1 MGIQRGIRPA
11 LVTTVLLALVSLTT
25 GCSTTSSYRS
35 SLPDPP
41 VRARTYVD
49 TFDRVLIAGFVADAV
64 KDRGRAVDVNDETA
78 RVLRM
83 TLRLK
88 GDLNVIESEPIEL
101 KRTASTGDAIEDP
114 LFSDVP
120 YWRRLG
126 EEYREPLIV
135 TGVVTFEPS
144 GSQLEERTVGRR
156 TVRVWRPTFRLTM
169 QLLFISGRT
178 GERLDTVRFGPVT
191 GRAPDARTSALG
203 LFFGLVDRLTPK
215 VLTSLG
221 RQGTAT
227 LP

>member
-1 MGIQRGIRPA
+1 MNQQVVRQACLATFAIG
-11 LVTTVLLALVSLTT
+11 LALGAA
-25 GCSTTSSYRS
+25 GCAAASAARLD
-35 SLPDPP
+35 LPDPP
-41 VRARTYVD
+41 PRARAYID
-49 TFDRVLIAGFVADAV
+49 TFDRVLIAGFVADEV
-64 KDRGRAVDVNDETA
+64 RDRGRAVDVNEETA

-88 GDLNVIESEPIEL
+88 GDLDVIESEPIEL

-114 LFSDVP
+114 LFGDVH

-126 EEYREPLIV
+126 EEYRDPLIV

-144 GSQLEERTVGRR
+144 GSQLDERTVGRR

-221 RQGTAT
+221 RQGSAD
-227 LP
+227 LR

>member
-1 MGIQRGIRPA
+1 MA
-11 LVTTVLLALVSLTT
+11 ALLALVSLAA
-25 GCSTTSSYRS
+25 GCGTTSAYRA

-41 VRARTYVD
+41 ERARTYVD
-49 TFDRVLIAGFVADAV
+49 TFDRVLIAGFVADEV
-64 KDRGRAVDVNDETA
+64 RDRGRAVDVNEETA

-101 KRTASTGDAIEDP
+101 KRTAITGDAIEDP
-114 LFSDVP
+114 LFNDVP

-191 GRAPDARTSALG
+191 GRAPDSRTSALG

-221 RQGTAT
+221 RQGTPA